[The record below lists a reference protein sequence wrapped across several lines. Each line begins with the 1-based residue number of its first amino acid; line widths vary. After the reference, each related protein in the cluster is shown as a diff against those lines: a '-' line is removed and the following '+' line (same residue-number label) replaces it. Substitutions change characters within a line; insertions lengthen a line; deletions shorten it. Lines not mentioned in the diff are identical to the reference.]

1 MSTAGVAAVIPERS
15 TVLKSLVSLL
25 IPAMLALGSA
35 PALAE
40 WTEIGANDDVT
51 FYADIDSLVAS
62 GPTKTMWTLIG
73 SKTERMFGEVK
84 FSSVKTQFEFD
95 CPAHKA
101 RELQTAFYSGPQADG
116 KQVAGYTDPG
126 DWTEVDEGTLKGG
139 LMKLACEAPASTT

>member
-1 MSTAGVAAVIPERS
+1 M
-15 TVLKSLVSLL
+15 LKSLAPLL
-25 IPAMLALGSA
+25 IPAVLAIGSA
-35 PALAE
+35 PALAD
-40 WTEIGANDDVT
+40 WTEIGANDDVV

-101 RELQTAFYSGPQADG
+101 RELQTAFFSGPRADG

-126 DWTEVDEGTLKGG
+126 DWAEVDDGTLKGG
-139 LMKLACEAPASTT
+139 LMKIACEAASASTT